1 MSVTTIPTAGIAND
15 AVDNTKLDLTS
26 NYAFTGTV
34 TGTSD
39 AVLISSASGGGTGTL
54 AFDGCFTSTY
64 RNYLIM
70 ASISLDATA
79 VCYIR
84 LQNSSNQEIATNYFN
99 AGDNSHIAAAG
110 ASGFNGGSWS
120 VNQINIGNNILANN
134 PHASFQLFVFNPTDS
149 NMKTIVH
156 TAYYC
161 QDDDSKIK
169 SVRMSSIYDT
179 NSNDTGIRFVT
190 QSGNIKTT
198 SKFKIY
204 GLK

>member
-1 MSVTTIPTAGIAND
+1 MPISKIQAESMNLAD
-15 AVDNTKLDLTS
+15 

-34 TGTSD
+34 SGTSD
-39 AVLISSASGGGTGTL
+39 AVLITSASGGGTGVQ
-54 AFDGCFTSTY
+54 AFNGCFTSTY

-79 VCYIR
+79 VCFIR

-99 AGDNSHIAAAG
+99 AGDNSHISQSG
-110 ASGFNGGSWS
+110 GTGFNGGSWGI
-120 VNQINIGNNILANN
+120 NEINIGNNILANN

-149 NMKTIVH
+149 NMKTVVH

-169 SVRMSSIYDT
+169 SVRMSSIFDT

-198 SKFKIY
+198 STFKIY

>member
-1 MSVTTIPTAGIAND
+1 MPI
-15 AVDNTKLDLTS
+15 TKIQAESMNLADT
-26 NYAFTGTV
+26 YAFTGTV
-34 TGTSD
+34 TGTPSD
-39 AVLISSASGGGTGTL
+39 MVQVASASGGGTGTL
-54 AFDGCFTSTY
+54 AFNGCFTSTY

-99 AGDNSHIAAAG
+99 AGDNSHIASGG

-120 VNQINIGNNILANN
+120 ANQINIGNNILANN

-149 NMKTIVH
+149 NMKTKVH

-169 SVRMSSIYDT
+169 SVRMSSVYDT
-179 NSNDTGIRFVT
+179 ASNDTGIRFVT

-198 SKFKIY
+198 STFKIY